1 MRFWFTLLPNS
12 ESPDLPRAARPAV
25 IHFDSVSKRYPEG
38 REALIDLTFRVEA
51 GEMLFVTGH
60 SGAGKTTL
68 LKLVAA
74 IERPSNGVIE
84 VHGSNLARLK
94 RRDIPRLRRDIG
106 MVFQDHRLLMDRSVA
121 DNVAL
126 PLVIAGIP
134 REDRGKRVRGSLE
147 KVGLAGRSQDAP
159 SGLSTGEQQRV
170 GIARA
175 IAGRPSLIIAD
186 EPTGNLDP
194 QLSEEIMRL
203 FLGLKQTGITILI
216 ASHDLPLLKRMKQR
230 VMVLD
235 HGHLIDDVAASEV
248 A

>member
-1 MRFWFTLLPNS
+1 MICFN
-12 ESPDLPRAARPAV
+12 
-25 IHFDSVSKRYPEG
+25 SVSKRYPGG
-38 REALIDLTFRVEA
+38 RDALVEVSFRVAA

-68 LKLVAA
+68 LKLIAL
-74 IERPSNGVIE
+74 IERPSHGSIE
-84 VHGSNLARLK
+84 VHGQPLARVR
-94 RRDIPRLRRDIG
+94 RRDVPRLRRGIG
-106 MVFQDHRLLMDRSVA
+106 MVFQDHRLLMERSVA

-126 PLVIAGIP
+126 PLVIGGIP
-134 REDRGKRVRGSLE
+134 AAERGQRVANALE
-147 KVGLAGRSQDAP
+147 KVGLAGRGKDAP
-159 SGLSTGEQQRV
+159 AALSTGEQQRV

-175 IAGRPSLIIAD
+175 IVGRPALVIAD

-203 FLGLKQTGITILI
+203 FVALRQTGTTILI

-230 VMVLD
+230 VVVLD
-235 HGHLIDDVAASEV
+235 HGHLIDDVPAREV

>member
-1 MRFWFTLLPNS
+1 MIRF
-12 ESPDLPRAARPAV
+12 E
-25 IHFDSVSKRYPEG
+25 SVSKRYPEG
-38 REALIDLTFRVEA
+38 REALIDVSFRVEP

-68 LKLVAA
+68 LRLIAL
-74 IERPSNGVIE
+74 IERPTGGAIE
-84 VHGSNLARLK
+84 VHGRNLARV
-94 RRDIPRLRRDIG
+94 RYREIPRLRRDIG
-106 MVFQDHRLLMDRSVA
+106 MVFQDHRLLMERSVA

-134 REDRGKRVRGSLE
+134 HEERGKRVRGALE
-147 KVGLAGRSQDAP
+147 KVGLAGRGRNAP
-159 SGLSTGEQQRV
+159 VGLSTGEQQRV

-175 IAGRPSLIIAD
+175 IVARPALIIAD

-203 FLGLKQTGITILI
+203 FVSLRQTGSTILI
-216 ASHDLPLLKRMKQR
+216 ASHDLALLKRMKQR
-230 VMVLD
+230 VVVLD
-235 HGHLIDDVAASEV
+235 HGHLIDDVPASEV

>member
-1 MRFWFTLLPNS
+1 MIRF
-12 ESPDLPRAARPAV
+12 E
-25 IHFDSVSKRYPEG
+25 SVSKRYPEG
-38 REALIDLTFRVEA
+38 REALIDVSFKVEA

-68 LKLVAA
+68 LKLIAL
-74 IERPSNGVIE
+74 IERPSGGAIE
-84 VHGSNLARLK
+84 VHGRDLARV
-94 RRDIPRLRRDIG
+94 RRRGIPGLRRDIG

-134 REDRGKRVRGSLE
+134 HEERGKRVRGALE
-147 KVGLAGRSQDAP
+147 KVGLAGRGKDAP
-159 SGLSTGEQQRV
+159 AGLSTGEQQRV

-175 IAGRPSLIIAD
+175 IVARPALIIAD

-194 QLSEEIMRL
+194 QLSEEIMQL
-203 FLGLKQTGITILI
+203 FVSLRQTGSTILI
-216 ASHDLPLLKRMKQR
+216 ASHDLALLKRMKQR
-230 VMVLD
+230 VIVLD
-235 HGHLIDDVAASEV
+235 HGHLIDDVPGSEV

>member
-1 MRFWFTLLPNS
+1 
-12 ESPDLPRAARPAV
+12 V

-38 REALIDLTFRVEA
+38 REALIDVTFRVGA
-51 GEMLFVTGH
+51 GEMVFVTGH

-68 LKLVAA
+68 LKLVTA
-74 IERPSNGVIE
+74 IERPNAGAIE
-84 VHGSNLARLK
+84 VHGRNLVRL
-94 RRDIPRLRRDIG
+94 RHRDIPRLRRDLG

-121 DNVAL
+121 DNIAL

-134 REDRGKRVRGSLE
+134 RDERAKRVRSALE
-147 KVGLAGRSQDAP
+147 KVGLAGRGKNAP

-175 IAGRPSLIIAD
+175 IVGRPSLIVAD

-203 FLGLKQTGITILI
+203 FLDLKQTGITILV
-216 ASHDLPLLKRMKQR
+216 ASHDLSLLKRMKQR
-230 VMVLD
+230 VVVLD
-235 HGHLIDDVAASEV
+235 HGHLIDDVPASQV